1 MAIVT
6 HATCKSKES
15 LRHCCGIREGFTDG
29 QGEEGK
35 KKFQDLL
42 SGPWFR
48 HDVENEVD
56 FDEEHDVLVKMSR
69 ASLFLLNYYYLN
81 LRLNITSAEII
92 LHLLIKTSSF
102 NIE

>member
-1 MAIVT
+1 MPLANPRKASDTAVELGRGLQT
-6 HATCKSKES
+6 A
-15 LRHCCGIREGFTDG
+15 RARRE
-29 QGEEGK
+29 K

-48 HDVENEVD
+48 RDVENYVD
-56 FDEEHDVLVKMSR
+56 FDEGHDVLVKMSR

-92 LHLLIKTSSF
+92 PHLLIKTSSF